1 MGAVVF
7 FCLLRPAYAWLI
19 SSQPGVQDNVSSHPE
34 RIEVINSSVNDGHPP
49 VTLSNPP
56 LAGVVIPEMVSPK
69 GIPEGMA
76 VEVNEGDYLT
86 SKGLY
91 KKLEN
96 GAYLTPEGLV
106 IQTENGAL
114 IHLPPSGLPPT
125 NNSLFFYPK
134 SHDQ

>member
-7 FCLLRPAYAWLI
+7 FCLVKPAAAWLI
-19 SSQPGVQDNVSSHPE
+19 SSQPGLQDNVSSHPK
-34 RIEVINSSVNDGHPP
+34 RIETINSSVNGGHPP
-49 VTLSNPP
+49 VTLSNPVA
-56 LAGVVIPEMVSPK
+56 AGVVIPEMVSLK

-96 GAYLTPEGLV
+96 GAYLTPEGLA

-114 IHLPPSGLPPT
+114 IHLPPSGLQPT
-125 NNSLFFYPK
+125 N
-134 SHDQ
+134 Q